1 MTKLQ
6 RFIPQTPDPYLKQSN
21 QLGAVKFGHLNSL
34 VDAINATIY
43 GDYLQLAGDGPM
55 STTLRALEDPVGN
68 LAQLYLAIDKTAI
81 SGPLKIGNSDPNVS
95 SAILQIDS
103 TTQGILFPRLTQVQ
117 RDAILSPETGLIIYN
132 STDSILNIWDGAQ
145 WTEIGGGGGLD
156 LKDGLL
162 MTSALTEVVD
172 KENTESA
179 LLLSTNRV
187 GISAD
192 PAAITQATA
201 VIQASTLNSGI
212 AIVPNGTGAIT
223 ADIPDGTNAGGG
235 NSRGPRAV
243 DLQMSRYNAVQV
255 ASGADSFI
263 GGGANSR
270 ATAQY
275 SVVVGG
281 NQQAA
286 VGLGSF
292 VGSGFN
298 NASSGTESS
307 TVGGNSNTSRGNYSF
322 VGGGQLNDAGSGSHT
337 TISGGSSNIAS
348 SQYST
353 ISGGQSNTTSTGS
366 HATVVGGQ
374 GNTSSGQ
381 WSVSGGSS
389 NNATG
394 QGSVALGWANTTS
407 GFQAPISLGYQN
419 NNSGN
424 IGALALGY
432 NNAVSGF
439 GGVAIGSNNISAA
452 SFTFG
457 SDNRGSASFALA
469 LGYRSS
475 TYLYGQNAISSG
487 YFATQGDAQQSTLVA
502 RKFDDLTTGGTTV
515 LSLDGTGTTNL
526 IIPTGNN
533 RVWNV
538 KVETIAVVTG
548 TSGTTDGV
556 SVGDSLMQDDTILF
570 TKVSGTSSVVG
581 VNNTNI
587 IASTSMGTAG
597 MSFTAGASQELA
609 ITFTAPTFTGGG
621 SVTCRV
627 VSKVSLVEVAW

>member
-145 WTEIGGGGGLD
+145 WTEIGGGGGLG

-192 PAAITQATA
+192 PTAITQATA

-212 AIVPNGTGAIT
+212 ALVTGGAIT
-223 ADIPDGTNAGGG
+223 AHVPDGTGAGG
-235 NSRGPRAV
+235 NARGTSAV
-243 DLQMSRYNAVQV
+243 DLQIHRVGTAATAV
-255 ASGADSFI
+255 ASGFGSVLLGGQRSTASGQFSFAMGNTNTASGNNSMSI
-263 GGGANSR
+263 GGS
-270 ATAQY
+270 
-275 SVVVGG
+275 
-281 NQQAA
+281 
-286 VGLGSF
+286 GST
-292 VGSGFN
+292 
-298 NASSGTESS
+298 ASSGASA
-307 TVGGNSNTSRGNYSF
+307 VLGGENNT
-322 VGGGQLNDAGSGSHT
+322 A
-337 TISGGSSNIAS
+337 
-348 SQYST
+348 
-353 ISGGQSNTTSTGS
+353 STGT

-374 GNTSSGQ
+374 SNTSSGQ
-381 WSVSGGSS
+381 HSVSGGSGNTAS
-389 NNATG
+389 GRSAVAFG
-394 QGSVALGWANTTS
+394 QSSDAS
-407 GFQAPISLGYQN
+407 G
-419 NNSGN
+419 
-424 IGALALGY
+424 
-432 NNAVSGF
+432 
-439 GGVAIGSNNISAA
+439 
-452 SFTFG
+452 
-457 SDNRGSASFALA
+457 DRSFAMGSQTYATADYSFAFGERGKSYLH
-469 LGYRSS
+469 GQVSQS
-475 TYLYGQNAISSG
+475 TINYFYGNYSPYYGIGQASTLTAWRFNQVLSSG
-487 YFATQGDAQQSTLVA
+487 DS
-502 RKFDDLTTGGTTV
+502 TV
-515 LSLDGTGTTNL
+515 LSLNGSGTAELLIPSGTS
-526 IIPTGNN
+526 
-533 RVWNV
+533 RAWNV